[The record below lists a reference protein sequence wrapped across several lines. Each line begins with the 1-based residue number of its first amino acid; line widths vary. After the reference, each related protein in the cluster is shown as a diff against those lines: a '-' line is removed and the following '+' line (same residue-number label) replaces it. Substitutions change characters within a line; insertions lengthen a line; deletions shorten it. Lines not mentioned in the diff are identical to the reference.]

1 MPGCLVLAGKS
12 GSWSRRMPPKA
23 SGGDP
28 ARMPTSNAVKKYP
41 LPAAKGLPQAF
52 QRPKGAAALCHQFE
66 TTILQAL

>member
-1 MPGCLVLAGKS
+1 MPGL
-12 GSWSRRMPPKA
+12 SRQERFVVSPHGTEGI
-23 SGGDP
+23 GGDP
-28 ARMPTSNAVKKYP
+28 ARMPTSNAIKKYP